1 MGICA
6 DYTEKSS
13 DYKLKHIRSYILEK
27 VYFNVLLTILKYVVL
42 GSRCEIL
49 IYKKHIYIVI
59 WILSRKTAC
68 VNSPIFYEVFKWWS
82 TSRSRKF

>member
-6 DYTEKSS
+6 NHTEKSS
-13 DYKLKHIRSYILEK
+13 DYELKHAPYILEM
-27 VYFNVLLTILKYVVL
+27 VYFNVLLAILKYVVL

-49 IYKKHIYIVI
+49 IYKKHIYIVV

-68 VNSPIFYEVFKWWS
+68 VDSPIVYEVFKWWS
-82 TSRSRKF
+82 ASRSRKF